1 MGKVI
6 GTYCSVA
13 RRNEYIYPKDI
24 PGYIAPEPQVLTEDG
39 QRFTFTYTPIEYNI
53 EYNLN
58 GGSFDDSIVLKT
70 KYTVE
75 DNYIPAAPS
84 KENYTFMGWNPASI
98 KEGTTGDITF
108 VAQWSD
114 NAILVSGS
122 NINQML
128 DEAFDKTT
136 IMAIQISST
145 RPDTP
150 NKIDLSSTSI
160 PIYAW
165 YSNGTVMLYSA
176 SGIWCN
182 PDMSHAFEGFEL
194 LRDINDLSKFGTK
207 SGMNINSIFK
217 GCSLLGD
224 VSAVENWAEQTFI
237 DFTDAFT
244 GTAAL
249 EASRVPSWYS
259 WTVPVHYVS
268 STGKVLQN
276 LSMNC
281 IPGQTLYAPNIT
293 AYNADT
299 QSIVITSKD
308 LEYTFTYIP
317 VNYSIRYETDGGTMP
332 STAKTSYTI
341 EDGEYTPPEAVKTG
355 YTFVKWN
362 PEKIE
367 LGDYGNVVFIA
378 NYTSE

>member
-13 RRNEYIYPKDI
+13 RRNEYIYPKEI
-24 PGYIAPEPQVLTEDG
+24 VGYITPDPQILTEEG
-39 QRFTFTYTPIEYNI
+39 QRFTFTYTPIDYNI
-53 EYNLN
+53 TYNLN
-58 GGSFDDSIVLKT
+58 GGSFDDSVVLKT
-70 KYTVE
+70 TYTVE
-75 DNYIPAAPS
+75 EDYIPQAPS
-84 KENYTFMGWNPASI
+84 KENYTFIGWSPSSI
-98 KEGTTGDITF
+98 EKGTIGDIEF

-114 NAILVSGS
+114 NAILVDGPTL
-122 NINQML
+122 NTIL
-128 DEAFDKTT
+128 DEAFDKST
-136 IMAIQISST
+136 IMSISISSNK
-145 RPDTP
+145 PDTP
-150 NKIDLSSTSI
+150 NRIDVSSTSV

-165 YSNGTVMLYSA
+165 YSNGAIMLYSA
-176 SGIWCN
+176 SNIWCN
-182 PDMSHAFEGFEL
+182 EDMSHAFEGFDL
-194 LRDINDLSKFGTK
+194 LRDISSLSRFGTK
-207 SGMNINSIFK
+207 SNMNINSIFK

-224 VSAVENWAEQTFI
+224 VSAVDNWADGEFS

-244 GTAAL
+244 GTSAL

-259 WTVPVHYVS
+259 WSVNVQYVS
-268 STGKVLQN
+268 STGKVINSQV
-276 LSMNC
+276 MNC

-299 QSIVITSKD
+299 QSVVITNKD
-308 LEYTFTYIP
+308 LTYTFTYIP
-317 VNYSIRYETDGGTMP
+317 VNYSIQYNTDGGTIP
-332 STAKTSYTI
+332 STAKTNYTI
-341 EDGEYTPPEAVKTG
+341 EDGEYTPPEAVKSG

>member
-24 PGYIAPEPQVLTEDG
+24 PGYIAPEPQILTEEG

-75 DNYIPAAPS
+75 DNYVPAAPS

-150 NKIDLSSTSI
+150 NRIDLSSI
-160 PIYAW
+160 
-165 YSNGTVMLYSA
+165 

-299 QSIVITSKD
+299 QSIVITSK
-308 LEYTFTYIP
+308 LFY
-317 VNYSIRYETDGGTMP
+317 
-332 STAKTSYTI
+332 
-341 EDGEYTPPEAVKTG
+341 
-355 YTFVKWN
+355 
-362 PEKIE
+362 
-367 LGDYGNVVFIA
+367 
-378 NYTSE
+378 